1 MRSKF
6 LFLRI
11 YNKDIGVYGEWTL
24 CGHEYFILASISIDF
39 VNGSYKTFTITIDPF
54 HRSGRSIGRK
64 TLKLSTR
71 RSYTSIKGAIPF
83 TMRRINLAF

>member
-24 CGHEYFILASISIDF
+24 CGHEYFILHSTSIDF
-39 VNGSYKTFTITIDPF
+39 VNGSYKTFAITIDPM

-71 RSYTSIKGAIPF
+71 RCYTLYKGATPF
-83 TMRRINLAF
+83 TMRRTDLAY